1 MSLTKSM
8 EEKVENQ
15 TEIKKADNIKKHE
28 QLKEEKDKSK
38 GEFGHESSE
47 VYLDKDKEKGQNLEE
62 KENKEKVIWHE
73 EGK

>member
-1 MSLTKSM
+1 M
-8 EEKVENQ
+8 ENESEV
-15 TEIKKADNIKKHE
+15 KKANKLKKHE
-28 QLKEEKDKSK
+28 HLKEEKDKSK
-38 GEFGHESSE
+38 GEFGHESAE